1 MNLLAFKKDLKSSKP
16 LSQKGFSLLEV
27 MIALMV
33 FVVLMIVTVNV
44 VKNTREYDHLLEN
57 QHYMN
62 EVKNALITF
71 VKVNGF
77 LPCPDT
83 DGDGKENRE
92 GAPDFECTFARGT
105 IPFLELGVPATDVW
119 HQPLLYAVNT
129 RSDAV
134 GTELEI
140 NQPLNSAAYF
150 NSGDVPALGAA
161 PVFEWNTLPI
171 GENRAG
177 AGNLRVCAE
186 IATDCSATTG
196 GNDLLERAAIA
207 VVVSFGQNGHATWN
221 AINTNASGASIGLD
235 DAEIENMDGDM
246 NYWQAIG
253 SQREDQKFDDHLFWL
268 VGTEIKY
275 AIVSS
280 GGTL

>member
-27 MIALMV
+27 VIALMI
-33 FVVLMIVTVNV
+33 FIILMVVSVDVL
-44 VKNTREYDHLLEN
+44 KNTREYDHLLEN

-62 EVKNALITF
+62 EVKNAFITF

-119 HQPLLYAVNT
+119 HQPLLYAVNERT
-129 RSDAV
+129 DTSGV
-134 GTELEI
+134 LEI
-140 NQPLNSAAYF
+140 TNPLESASYF
-150 NSGDVPALGAA
+150 NNQSA
-161 PVFEWNTLPI
+161 PVFDWNTLPI
-171 GENRAG
+171 GVIPDGGNYRICGELTNMTAG
-177 AGNLRVCAE
+177 CS
-186 IATDCSATTG
+186 SATS
-196 GNDLLERAAIA
+196 NAELLEASAIA
-207 VVVSFGQNGHATWN
+207 VVLSFGENGNVTWN

-235 DAEIENMDGDM
+235 EAEIENMDGDQD
-246 NYWQAIG
+246 YWKAVG
-253 SQREDQKFDDHLFWL
+253 SQREGQKFDDSLFWL
-268 VGTEIKY
+268 LGTDIKY